1 MDYKKIFTK
10 NITAFTM
17 LGGAVAM
24 YVNLLEDEF
33 ILLFVIY
40 FWITIPLRA
49 EMVNEIV
56 KAMIIFFGPY
66 K

>member
-1 MDYKKIFTK
+1 
-10 NITAFTM
+10 M